1 MLAVLGIL
9 PIFWSL
15 ACLIGSTWI
24 LQAGQMYNKIGS
36 YNIIPEQLFLIQS
49 TMFVTLTPLLEYQ
62 IYPLLDKLKLPKLSL
77 WKVWLGGFSILISFL
92 MAGGLSLALERE
104 PNTNAQLKIYNT
116 LSCPITISCS
126 QLGSSSI
133 DIPQGQSYQ
142 YTNLQI
148 NNVGNYPYS
157 IHGTCFN
164 SSGFFEIQEGENKN
178 YFFRGAKMK
187 SFTEDLTRT
196 SQGLSKVK

>member
-104 PNTNAQLKIYNT
+104 QNTNAQLKIYNT

-178 YFFRGAKMK
+178 YFRGAKMK